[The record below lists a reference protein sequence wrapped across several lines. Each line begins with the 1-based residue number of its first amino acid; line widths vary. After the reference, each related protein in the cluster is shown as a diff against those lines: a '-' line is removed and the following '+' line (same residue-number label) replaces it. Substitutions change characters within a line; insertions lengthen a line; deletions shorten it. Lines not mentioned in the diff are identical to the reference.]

1 MPQKG
6 FHIIN
11 ASAGSGKTYTLV
23 FQYLQQ
29 LLATPQKDSY
39 QYMLAMTFTNKAV
52 NEMKERIL
60 EVLSLLATGNSH
72 SMTQD
77 LKSSLELSDT
87 ELQWRAQ
94 TKLHSLLHNFGAFEV
109 TTLDSFTH
117 GVIRTFAFDLGL
129 SHSFEVII
137 DSKSFI
143 REIVDQLIEKVG
155 VSKEL
160 TRLLTQ
166 FSLQKI
172 NDEKSWDVSIDL
184 NEFAPILLNENDRIP
199 LQVLQQG
206 SLQTF
211 EEDLRRI
218 RERKQRLAEQ
228 IMAVAT
234 RISDR
239 LRAAGLTEKEF
250 PRGLLINHFKR
261 LSALGQHDTK
271 TIKRFFKNQLG
282 KQLEQGEGFYKK
294 NTSSDL
300 VGQIQQ
306 LIPALHEAY
315 QQTQADTFEYLF
327 LRALEGQWVPLSLLG
342 ALGQALESEQQ
353 LQNRRLLSRFNERI
367 AAIVQ
372 EQPVPFIYERLGSRY
387 RHYFID
393 EFQDTSVLQWHNL
406 VPLVANAIESD
417 PNNSLVLVG
426 DPKQSIYRW
435 RGGDVQQ
442 FFDLLNKKTNF
453 SVPPEIH
460 RLEKNYRSYD
470 QLIAFNNQFFTDAA
484 KALKDP
490 QHQKLFSESVI
501 QKSNDKKGGTVA
513 IHRIEAVK
521 TAAERGVLYGEKVV
535 GLVKELR
542 KQGYAW
548 KDMVVLIRNKKQARI
563 LVEHLQEQSLPVLS
577 TDSLLLV
584 NSKQVGVL
592 IQLLQLICFP
602 KDRNAMKEILGWI
615 WEQKESSTDYHDFI
629 SSHLKQSSGLF
640 FKRLNKEFNL
650 KLNWEHLR
658 SLSVY
663 EAIEYSIEH
672 FDFLLRSDV
681 YLQRFLD
688 VVFSQSQQFSSHPRD
703 FLTFWERESEKLTI
717 QLPENSEAIQVMT
730 VHKSKG
736 LEFEVVIYPFLEDS
750 LQPSIRDQIWYP
762 LAEFDDLE
770 TSWARFPFSE
780 SLDQYGP
787 MGAVVK
793 EAAQRASAL
802 DALNVLYV
810 GCTRAVAQLHL
821 ITRTVEKKPSHPSFD
836 SLLQDFLEKQ
846 QGGETLPDIYYW
858 SDVTPLPEEESTE
871 NLLLKVKMKNNLH
884 WRNRLLFE
892 RRFDQAARDFGIL
905 IHDLLGKIKVPE
917 QLEYVISEALR
928 SGRLEASNRDKTEA
942 LVHEVMTHPKLAL
955 AFDSADT
962 LWIERDILLP
972 GGLLVRPDRVVIE
985 GNQAV
990 LIDFKTGSPQAKDR
1004 KQIAA
1009 YADVIERMGYEVRA
1023 RYLVYMESQVNVESV

>member
-11 ASAGSGKTYTLV
+11 ASAGSGKTYNLV
-23 FQYLQQ
+23 FRYLQQ

-60 EVLSLLATGNSH
+60 KVLSLLAKGDSH
-72 SMTQD
+72 SMAQD
-77 LKSSLELSDT
+77 LKSSLHLSDT

-137 DSKSFI
+137 DSKSFV

-155 VSKEL
+155 VSKQL

-199 LQVLQQG
+199 LQELQQG

-211 EEDLRRI
+211 EEDRLRI
-218 RERKQRLAEQ
+218 RERKQHLEEK
-228 IMAVAT
+228 ITAVAR
-234 RISDR
+234 RILDS
-239 LRAAGLTEKEF
+239 LQEAGVTEKEF
-250 PRGLLINHFKR
+250 PRGLLTNHFKR
-261 LSALGQHDTK
+261 LSSLAQQDTK
-271 TIKRFFKNQLG
+271 TIKGFFKNQLG

-294 NTSSDL
+294 NIPTEL
-300 VGQIQQ
+300 VDKIQS
-306 LIPALHEAY
+306 LRPTLHEAY
-315 QQTQADTFEYLF
+315 QHTQVDAFEYLF
-327 LRALEGQWVPLSLLG
+327 LSALEGQWVPLSLLG

-353 LQNRRLLSRFNERI
+353 RQNRRLLSRFNERI

-406 VPLVANAIESD
+406 VPLVANAIESN
-417 PNNSLVLVG
+417 PENSLILVG
-426 DPKQSIYRW
+426 DPKQAIYRW

-453 SVPPEIH
+453 SVVPEIH
-460 RLEKNYRSYD
+460 HLEKNYRSYD
-470 QLIAFNNQFFTDAA
+470 QLIAFNNQFFSDAA

-490 QHQKLFSESVI
+490 QHQELFSESVV
-501 QKSNDKKGGTVA
+501 QKTNDKEGGIVA
-513 IHRIEAVK
+513 IHRIEALK
-521 TAAERGVLYGEKVV
+521 TVEERGVLYGEKVV
-535 GLVKELR
+535 ELVKELR
-542 KQGYAW
+542 QQGYAW
-548 KDMVVLIRNKKQARI
+548 KDMVVLVRNKKQARI
-563 LVEHLQEQSLPVLS
+563 LVECLQEHLLPVLS
-577 TDSLLLV
+577 TDSLLLA
-584 NSKQVGVL
+584 NSKQVRVL
-592 IQLLQLICFP
+592 LHLLQLLCFP
-602 KDRNAMKEILGWI
+602 KDRNAMKVILDWL
-615 WEQKESSTDYHDFI
+615 WEQKESDTDYHEFI
-629 SSHLKQSSGLF
+629 SSHLKQSSDLF
-640 FKRLNKEFNL
+640 FKGLNKQFNVQL
-650 KLNWEHLR
+650 DWDYFQ

-663 EAIEYSIEH
+663 EAVEYSIEH
-672 FDFLLRSDV
+672 LKSFFRSDV

-688 VVFSQSQQFSSHPRD
+688 VIFSQSQQFSPHPRD

-717 QLPENSEAIQVMT
+717 QLPENSESIQVMT

-750 LQPSIRDQIWYP
+750 LQPSIRDQVWYP
-762 LAEFDDLE
+762 LTAFDDLE

-787 MGAVVK
+787 VGALVK
-793 EAAQRASAL
+793 AAAQRASAL

-821 ITRTVEKKPSHPSFD
+821 ITRTVDKKPAHPSFD
-836 SLLQDFLEKQ
+836 SLFQDFLEKH
-846 QGGETLPDIYYW
+846 QGGESLPGTFYW
-858 SDVTPLPEEESTE
+858 SDVAPLLEKESSQ
-871 NLLLKVKMKNNLH
+871 NLSLNFKMKNNLH

-892 RRFDQAARDFGIL
+892 RKFDKAARDFGIL
-905 IHDLLGKIKVPE
+905 MHDLLGKIKVPE
-917 QLEYVISEALR
+917 QLEYVISEAVR
-928 SGRLEASNRDKTEA
+928 SGRLEASQREKIEV
-942 LVHEVMTHPKLAL
+942 LVREVMTHPKLAL
-955 AFDSADT
+955 AFDSAAT

-972 GGLLVRPDRVVIE
+972 GGPLVRPDRVVIQ

-990 LIDFKTGSPQAKDR
+990 VIDFKTGSPQTKDR
-1004 KQIAA
+1004 KQIAV
-1009 YADVIERMGYEVRA
+1009 YADVIESMGYQVHA